1 MIVLP
6 PSMMQSLI
14 LFLLI
19 CVGFGA
25 VKTRTLSPDNVR
37 ALSRFLVDYTLP
49 AVIIISM
56 QRPFSPALR
65 DQALRILGLSLL
77 FYAASFPLAY
87 LATAAYR
94 KSGRAELGV
103 HRFAMCFSNVAFM
116 GFPVAESLLGK
127 ESLFILSIYNIPFQV
142 LAFSVGIVMISGR
155 RLGAGAPGTRHPSL
169 GSLRSLVN
177 PSIVSAV
184 AGFALFLGSV
194 RIPEPLYSAMDL
206 LGGMTTPLA
215 MVVIGATLANTRIGG
230 VLSNPRLWLTTAYR
244 LALLPALAFA
254 AAKAAGLTGLELSIP
269 VLVAAMPVA
278 ANSTILAGVYGGDD
292 VTASALV
299 FASTL
304 LSLFTIPALGYL
316 IA

>member
-1 MIVLP
+1 MQSLP
-6 PSMMQSLI
+6 PSMIQSLV

-19 CVGFGA
+19 CAGFAAG
-25 VKTRTLSPDNVR
+25 KTRTLSQDNVR

-65 DQALRILGLSLL
+65 DQALRILGLSLV

-87 LATAAYR
+87 LATMAYR
-94 KSGRAELGV
+94 KAGRPELGV

-116 GFPVAESLLGK
+116 GFPVAESMLGK
-127 ESLFILSIYNIPFQV
+127 DSLFILSIYNIPFQI
-142 LAFSVGIVMISGR
+142 LAFSIGIVMISGR
-155 RLGAGAPGTRHPSL
+155 GSARGSVR

-194 RIPEPLYSAMDL
+194 SIPEPLYSAMDL

-215 MVVIGATLANTRIGG
+215 MIVIGATLAHTRIGG
-230 VLSNPRLWLTTAYR
+230 VLANPRLWLTTAYR
-244 LALLPALAFA
+244 LALLPALTFV
-254 AAKAAGLTGLELSIP
+254 AAKALGLSGMELSIP

-304 LSLFTIPALGYL
+304 LSLVTIPALGYL
-316 IA
+316 IV

>member
-1 MIVLP
+1 MPSLP
-6 PSMMQSLI
+6 PSMMQSLV

-19 CVGFGA
+19 CAGFAAG
-25 VKTRTLSPDNVR
+25 KTRTLTPDNVR

-49 AVIIISM
+49 AVIIVSM

-65 DQALRILGLSLL
+65 DQALRILGLSML

-87 LATAAYR
+87 LATMAYR
-94 KSGRAELGV
+94 KAGRPELGV

-116 GFPVAESLLGK
+116 GFPVAESMLGK
-127 ESLFILSIYNIPFQV
+127 DSLFILSIYNIPFQI
-142 LAFSVGIVMISGR
+142 LAFSIGIVMISGR
-155 RLGAGAPGTRHPSL
+155 GSARGSVRGSVR

-194 RIPEPLYSAMDL
+194 SIPEPLYSAMDL

-215 MVVIGATLANTRIGG
+215 MIVIGATLAHTRIGG
-230 VLSNPRLWLTTAYR
+230 VMANPRLWLTTTYR
-244 LALLPALAFA
+244 LALLPALTFV
-254 AAKAAGLTGLELSIP
+254 AAKALGLSGMELSIP

-304 LSLFTIPALGYL
+304 LSLVTIPALGYL
-316 IA
+316 IV